1 MPKRTG
7 TSPDAT
13 EPVPVS
19 AATHAVLGQEPG
31 PVQQGV
37 LDAACDADWITTAD
51 QAALRLA
58 LRLAHDIDKSDDPQ
72 QIASLART
80 LLAVLAAIGLIVAGR
95 TATDTK
101 PPQQEDPLDALRA
114 RAAGRLTDAK
124 SADTATVRSIA
135 RR

>member
-1 MPKRTG
+1 MPKQTG

-13 EPVPVS
+13 EPIPVGT
-19 AATHAVLGQEPG
+19 AAAAFLGREPG

-37 LDAACDADWITTAD
+37 LEAAADASWITTAD

-58 LRLAHDIDKSDDPQ
+58 IRLAHDIDNESDAA
-72 QIASLART
+72 QIASLSRT
-80 LLAVLAAIGLIVAGR
+80 LLAVLAAIGLTVAGR

>member
-13 EPVPVS
+13 EPVQVAT
-19 AATHAVLGQEPG
+19 AAYAVLGQEPG

-37 LDAACDADWITTAD
+37 LEAAGDADWITTAD

-58 LRLAHDIDKSDDPQ
+58 LRLAKDIDKADDPQ

-80 LLAVLAAIGLIVAGR
+80 LLAVLAAIGLTVAGR

-114 RAAGRLTDAK
+114 RAAGRLTDAT
-124 SADTATVRSIA
+124 STDTATVRSIA

>member
-13 EPVPVS
+13 EPVQVGA
-19 AATHAVLGQEPG
+19 AATAIPVEDMG

-37 LDAACDADWITTAD
+37 LEAAGDADWITTAD

-58 LRLAHDIDKSDDPQ
+58 LRLAHDIDKADDPQ

-80 LLAVLAAIGLIVAGR
+80 LLAVLAAIGLTVAGR

-114 RAAGRLTDAK
+114 RAAGRLTDATR
-124 SADTATVRSIA
+124 ADTATVRSIT

>member
-13 EPVPVS
+13 EPVPVG

-37 LDAACDADWITTAD
+37 LEAAADADWITTAD

-58 LRLAHDIDKSDDPQ
+58 LRLAFDIDKADDPQ

-80 LLAVLAAIGLIVAGR
+80 LLAVLAAIGLTVAGR

-114 RAAGRLTDAK
+114 RAAGRLTDAT
-124 SADTATVRSIA
+124 STDTATVRSIA